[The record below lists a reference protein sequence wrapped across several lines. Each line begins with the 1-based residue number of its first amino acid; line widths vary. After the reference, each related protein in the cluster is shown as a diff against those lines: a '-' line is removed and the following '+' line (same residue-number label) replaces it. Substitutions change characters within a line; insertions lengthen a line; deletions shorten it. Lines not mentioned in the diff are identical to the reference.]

1 MMKMFLNN
9 NNPIGISQEITAN
22 SRKKVKQARI
32 LLILNLVV
40 YTGISLAEMIVGHAD
55 HTTAL
60 IADGQNNLTGI
71 ISVLSLIVGLTFAIK
86 PSDSYHLEGH
96 WQFENLAVFLSG
108 LIMFLVGL
116 VCIWNGST
124 KIMTLVLGE
133 QTIAL
138 KGTAAIMAAISA
150 LVMVTLSL
158 VNQLI
163 SRKLHSAALNASA
176 RDFLSDALTS
186 TGTMIAIAVA
196 AIFRINWIDPLAA
209 IILGGF
215 IVYNGCRILSASAE
229 KLSDGFSTIIRT
241 KIIRSIN
248 SMSDVQ
254 AITFVNCRYSGS
266 NIIVEAEIV
275 LSDLLSLQQAYGICQ
290 RIQKEL
296 EMQYPILYCCI
307 QVKPSKK
314 SMVAIEQPAK
324 ILFNRF

>member
-1 MMKMFLNN
+1 MFLNN
-9 NNPIGISQEITAN
+9 NNPIGISREITAN
-22 SRKKVKQARI
+22 SRTKVKQARM
-32 LLILNLVV
+32 LLGLNLAV
-40 YTGISLAEMIVGHAD
+40 YTGISLAEMIVGQAD
-55 HTTAL
+55 HATAL

-116 VCIWNGST
+116 ICIWNGST
-124 KIMTLVLGE
+124 KIMTLLLGE
-133 QTIAL
+133 QTATL

-150 LVMVTLSL
+150 LVMFTLSL

-163 SRKLHSAALNASA
+163 SQKIHSAALNASA
-176 RDFLSDALTS
+176 RDFLGDGLTS
-186 TGTMIAIAVA
+186 TGTMIAIAA
-196 AIFRINWIDPLAA
+196 GAIFKINWIDPLAA

-229 KLSDGFSTIIRT
+229 KLSDGFSPIIRT
-241 KIIRSIN
+241 KIINSIN
-248 SMSDVQ
+248 NMIGVQ
-254 AITFVNCRYSGS
+254 AVTFVNCRYSGS

-275 LSDLLSLQQAYGICQ
+275 LSDLLSLQQAYVICQ

-296 EMQYPILYCCI
+296 EMHYPVLYCCI
-307 QVKPSKK
+307 QVKPFKK
-314 SMVAIEQPAK
+314 SPVAIAQPAK
-324 ILFNRF
+324 VLFNRF